1 MRTSTPVPLG
11 LLLVLAA
18 LVLVLAGP
26 EVFAIGI
33 GAAPALQTW
42 STVFVAIVLQALPYL
57 ALGVVV
63 GAVVTVLVPD
73 RALRAV
79 VPANPTAAVP
89 VAAVA
94 GAALPGCECG
104 SVPLAARLVDR
115 GVRPSA
121 ALAFMLSSP
130 AVNPV
135 VLVATAVAFP
145 GQPRMV
151 LARAVASLVVAT
163 VVGWL
168 WSRLG
173 RPLPVRR
180 PTHHHDGGALGVVT
194 HDLLHAGGFLVVG
207 AACAATLNVA
217 VPPTW
222 VGAVAGVPLLSVIVL
237 GLLAVLL
244 AVCSEADAFVVASLT
259 EFSDTAKLAF
269 LVVGPAIDVKLAAMQ
284 AGTFGTPVARRLGPL
299 TFVVAIA
306 TTLVVGTLLL

>member
-1 MRTSTPVPLG
+1 
-11 LLLVLAA
+11 
-18 LVLVLAGP
+18 
-26 EVFAIGI
+26 
-33 GAAPALQTW
+33 
-42 STVFVAIVLQALPYL
+42 
-57 ALGVVV
+57 
-63 GAVVTVLVPD
+63 
-73 RALRAV
+73 V

-115 GVRPSA
+115 GVRPAA

-168 WSRLG
+168 WTRLG

-180 PTHHHDGGALGVVT
+180 GAHHHDGGVLGVVT

-207 AACAATLNVA
+207 VACAATLNVA
-217 VPPTW
+217 VPSSW
-222 VGAVAGVPLLSVIVL
+222 VGAVAGVPVLSVIVL
-237 GLLAVLL
+237 GLLAVVL

-259 EFSDTAKLAF
+259 AFSDTAKLAF

-284 AGTFGTPVARRLGPL
+284 AGTFGTPVATRLGPL
-299 TFVVAIA
+299 TFVVAVA
-306 TTLVVGTLLL
+306 ATLVVGTALL